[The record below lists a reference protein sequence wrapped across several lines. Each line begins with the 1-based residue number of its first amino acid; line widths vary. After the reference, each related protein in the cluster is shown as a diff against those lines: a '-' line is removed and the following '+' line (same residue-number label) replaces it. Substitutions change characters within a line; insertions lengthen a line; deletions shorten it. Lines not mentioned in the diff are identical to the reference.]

1 MDKNSRLLILLFSLI
16 LVVIPVVI
24 FPDRLGLPLA
34 GGSAVNM
41 LYELVFYGFVYF
53 LFRRETTLAALMV
66 SSALTLVYRMALGAA
81 FGLVII
87 TMYGLGSSVSFSL
100 GMTKYLPGV
109 LLHVIVAPFI
119 IRPFYLSL
127 AEQMTPAGKEKT
139 SRSEPASKPVI
150 YLDNVSTRPRTYPA
164 ADEIAVGGGK
174 PTDRREKAVP
184 SGSAAGA
191 GAQAPACTTDE
202 NQFERAVTYLGESNA
217 VRMALLVDEEGL
229 PLARYG
235 RSGDDVEMWA
245 PLAIMLRQTCRDL
258 MERFEH
264 EESAERID
272 LSTRKIRVILRR
284 IEHVNLM
291 VLADK
296 DIDETIHIR
305 IAQATDMVRKY
316 MSERYSP
323 AMFARAEERYVSN
336 S

>member
-1 MDKNSRLLILLFSLI
+1 MDKNSRRLILLLSLI
-16 LVVIPVVI
+16 LVIIPVVI
-24 FPDRLGLPLA
+24 FPNRLGLPLA

-41 LYELVFYGFVYF
+41 LYELVFYGSVYF

-66 SSALTLVYRMALGAA
+66 SSALTFVYRMALGAA
-81 FGLVII
+81 FGLII
-87 TMYGLGSSVSFSL
+87 IIMYGLDSSVSFSL

-109 LLHVIVAPFI
+109 LLHVIAAPFI

-139 SRSEPASKPVI
+139 SRAEPASKPVI
-150 YLDNVSTRPRTYPA
+150 YPDNVPTRPQAYPPADGIA
-164 ADEIAVGGGK
+164 ADGGTATG
-174 PTDRREKAVP
+174 RREEAVP
-184 SGSAAGA
+184 RGSARA
-191 GAQAPACTTDE
+191 GAQAPACTADE
-202 NQFERAVTYLGESNA
+202 NQFERAVAYLGESNA

-229 PLARYG
+229 LLARYN
-235 RSGDDVEMWA
+235 RSGEDVEMWA

-264 EESAERID
+264 KESAERID
-272 LSTRKIRVILRR
+272 LGTRKIRVILRR

-291 VLADK
+291 ILADK

-305 IAQATDMVRKY
+305 IAQATDMIRKY